1 MPTKAMKT
9 SRARFE
15 HHHIRRHFRAADPIL
30 AKVIERVGPVTLKP
44 RRDRFAV
51 LVRSIVSQQISLAAA
66 RSIHGRLLELLKP
79 GRATPEAISRLSIDE
94 LRSIGLSRPK
104 AGYMLDLAGKCTD
117 GTVRLGRLGRL
128 GDEAVIDE
136 LVQIKGIGRW
146 SAQMFLIFS
155 LGRPDVF
162 PLDDLG
168 VRNAMAS
175 LYRLDASH
183 SRQHYLEI
191 AERWKPYASIGSW
204 YCWRYLELDRAAKKP
219 S

>member
-1 MPTKAMKT
+1 M
-9 SRARFE
+9 
-15 HHHIRRHFRAADPIL
+15 L

-51 LVRSIVSQQISLAAA
+51 LVHSIVSQQISLSAA
-66 RSIHGRLLELLKP
+66 RSIYGRLVERLKP
-79 GRATPEAISRLSIDE
+79 DRVTPRSDRSAVGRPIAGD
-94 LRSIGLSRPK
+94 GLSRPK
-104 AGYMLDLAGKCTD
+104 AGYMLDLAGKCGD

-128 GDEAVIDE
+128 SDEAVIEE

-168 VRNAMAS
+168 VRRRWPPVSARRIAHPAA
-175 LYRLDASH
+175 LPRD
-183 SRQHYLEI
+183 RQ
-191 AERWKPYASIGSW
+191 RWKPYSTIGSW
-204 YCWRYLELDRAAKKP
+204 YCWPGTELDRAAKK
-219 S
+219 SG